1 MFMKHAAHALRLVR
15 RAVPAFD
22 LKRAGQLA
30 AALILVGGG
39 TLTAAP
45 ASEAGNVFDIACAS
59 GGPAFARL
67 VPLQL
72 NRSALVRASFTKEPP
87 FAIFEF
93 RATKTNLHTHKHSV
107 LINKALVES
116 RVAPHCVNERE
127 SGITFAPNPKAYD
140 VIERTHDAMRPS
152 NVSPVVDRM
161 RIENIGTFGHDEI
174 AFMEARQQA
183 FVIAASN
190 AKRYDAAFTSKRV
203 IGAIVFI
210 LDGHLL
216 HATRESPRL
225 YRWDR
230 REYEEEIVD
239 VSFVTRDNINSD
251 EVQRR
256 LVGKL
261 GVNLP
266 LPRSISSSAM
276 EQSDALSDGLPPPM
290 ISASGAGESSGASDP
305 KVIELHPSPAFENG
319 GRDCAE
325 YKTHFA
331 IKECFDKGSALLLVA
346 PSAPKPDWRFNPLKV
361 IGAIVYPRRDARE
374 ALIVRWD
381 NALEEYVDTAYGQG
395 APSICRTCLWEPQIQ
410 ASIRRAMEPAFHPIV
425 DRDPLPYSTNTY
437 PKIMS
442 HEQAAQLL
450 QRLPDTCSGLVA
462 EVPAKDAPNADRG
475 FTPPIPA
482 IGCVA
487 DGVIRL
493 WSWYA
498 DDDDVSF
505 VMLGVLPQNTP
516 QLYLNAYLA
525 SYTDFETRRVSFAR
539 VKAQDTAGMAAAA
552 EARRKQEEQQRVA
565 RAEAA
570 ATSRR
575 ATVRKVLTFALPV
588 LSVLFFVLL
597 ILLLLRMRA
606 EFLRA
611 KRRREQR
618 VAVATRE
625 RDLGEIASMR
635 ADLEERIS
643 VIEGVRRRYMKR
655 IAEIRHKWGLQ

>member
-1 MFMKHAAHALRLVR
+1 MRHAADALRRVR

-22 LKRAGQLA
+22 LRRACQLA
-30 AALILVGGG
+30 AAMIFVGAG
-39 TLTAAP
+39 TLSAAP
-45 ASEAGNVFDIACAS
+45 TSEAANVFDIACAS

-72 NRSALVRASFTKEPP
+72 NRSALVRASFTQEPP

-93 RATKTNLHTHKHSV
+93 HATKTNLHTHKYSV
-107 LINKALVES
+107 QISKALVES

-140 VIERTHDAMRPS
+140 VIERTHDAMRPA
-152 NVSPVVDRM
+152 NVSAVVDRM
-161 RIENIGTFGHDEI
+161 RVENIGTFGHDEI

-183 FVIAASN
+183 FLITASN
-190 AKRYDAAFTSKRV
+190 AKRYDAAFTLGRV

-216 HATRESPRL
+216 YATRERPHL
-225 YRWDR
+225 YRWDG
-230 REYEEEIVD
+230 REYEWEIVD

-251 EVQRR
+251 AVQRR
-256 LVGKL
+256 LIGKL

-276 EQSDALSDGLPPPM
+276 DKLDAFSDGLPPPM

-319 GRDCAE
+319 GRDCVE
-325 YKTHFA
+325 YKTHFDV
-331 IKECFDKGSALLLVA
+331 KECFDKGSALLLVA
-346 PSAPKPDWRFNPLKV
+346 PSAPKPERRFNPLKV

-381 NALEEYVDTAYGQG
+381 DALDEYVDTAYGQG
-395 APSICRTCLWEPQIQ
+395 APDICRTCLWEPQIQ
-410 ASIRRAMEPAFHPIV
+410 TAIRSAMEPAFHPIV
-425 DRDPLPYSTNTY
+425 DLNPLPYSTNTY
-437 PKIMS
+437 PSFMS

-450 QRLPDTCSGLVA
+450 QRFPDTCSGLVA
-462 EVPAKDAPNADRG
+462 EVPAKEAPNADRG

-493 WSWYA
+493 WSWHA
-498 DDDDVSF
+498 DDDGVSF

-539 VKAQDTAGMAAAA
+539 VKAQDTVGMAAAA
-552 EARRKQEEQQRVA
+552 EARRKKEEQERAA

-575 ATVRKVLTFALPV
+575 ATVRKLLMFALPI

-606 EFLRA
+606 EFARA

-618 VAVATRE
+618 VAVASRE
-625 RDLGEIASMR
+625 GDLAEIATMR
-635 ADLEERIS
+635 TDLAERIS
-643 VIEGVRRRYMKR
+643 VVEAVRRRYMKR